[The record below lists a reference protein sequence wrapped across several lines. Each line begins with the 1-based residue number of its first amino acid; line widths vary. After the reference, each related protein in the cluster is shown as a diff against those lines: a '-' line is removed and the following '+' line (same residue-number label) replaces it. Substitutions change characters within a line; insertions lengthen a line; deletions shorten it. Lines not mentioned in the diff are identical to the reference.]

1 MRTKIWLPILLILL
15 IVQLVACDK
24 QETESLSGRIEPLSG
39 RIKENTIT
47 ESEAIDLV
55 KRTYEF
61 AYIQGA
67 NDALQKYTERINGGR
82 PITMQYFMDLKE
94 KRLQDFLGGK

>member
-24 QETESLSGRIEPLSG
+24 QDAESLSG
-39 RIKENTIT
+39 RIKENIIT

-67 NDALQKYTERINGGR
+67 TDALQKSTERIKGGS
-82 PITMQYFMDLKE
+82 PITMQYFMDLRE
-94 KRLQDFLGGK
+94 KRLQDFLEGK